1 MAKDFI
7 ISINLLG
14 KEIEELSYEKE
25 GDNLKIYLK
34 PKYGR
39 FSPADVVCEASKS
52 PAENPGFLKLA
63 GRIMARLQKISTLG
77 LVAEQARYGAGIFWS
92 FISEEDFTKT
102 GTTPEIVG
110 EALER
115 IKEYFEIPTLAVFWE
130 ESHSPTEVK
139 GSIISE
145 NGNLLKKISQKI
157 PGELGKNKFSFNLG
171 MKNPAEA
178 IKEFF
183 EAI

>member
-1 MAKDFI
+1 MAAQKDFI
-7 ISINLLG
+7 ILINLLG

-25 GDNLKIYLK
+25 GERLKIYLK

-39 FSPADVVCEASKS
+39 FSPADVACEAPPS

-77 LVAEQARYGAGIFWS
+77 IFRS
-92 FISEEDFTKT
+92 FIPEEDFTKT
-102 GTTPEIVG
+102 GTAPEIIG
-110 EALER
+110 PALER

-130 ESHSPTEVK
+130 ESHSPTKVK
-139 GSIISE
+139 GSVISE

-157 PGELGKNKFSFNLG
+157 SGELGKNRFSFNLG
-171 MKNPAEA
+171 AKNPAEA
-178 IKEFF
+178 IREFF
-183 EAI
+183 KAI